1 MKSFLTNWKTT
12 ASGAGAVLIGVLSL
26 LGIKVTGQAPIDP
39 QAALAMIIGGFG
51 LIFAKDGNVTG
62 GTTPQ

>member
-1 MKSFLTNWKTT
+1 MSILKNWKTT
-12 ASGAGAVLIGVLSL
+12 GAGILAIITGVAGL
-26 LGIKVTGQAPIDP
+26 LGVKGGADP
-39 QAALAMIIGGFG
+39 TTAMASILAGWG

>member
-12 ASGAGAVLIGVLSL
+12 SSGLLMIVMGLCSL
-26 LGIKVTGQAPIDP
+26 VGIKYGPGMTPE
-39 QAALAMIIGGFG
+39 AAITAIMGGFG
-51 LIFAKDGNVTG
+51 LLFAKDGNVTG